1 VYVTPLVQLVVDE
14 WQPSHEVTPL
24 WMVVVGLDVNPKVL
38 EKWQVAQG
46 PGGDTL
52 AWYLPFA
59 QITVPLWQV
68 EQSVVAVTPIWLPDM
83 PMAPPLFPCAVY
95 APPWQDLQVE
105 PTTWVWSI
113 VTEVVKFPCDLW
125 Q

>member
-1 VYVTPLVQLVVDE
+1 LDTTPAAPLWQVPQVWLPTKLLAAWVYVTPLVQLVVDE

-24 WMVVVGLDVNPKVL
+24 WVVVLGLDVNPKVL

-52 AWYLPFA
+52 AWYLPFD

-83 PMAPPLFPCAVY
+83 PMAPPL
-95 APPWQDLQVE
+95 L
-105 PTTWVWSI
+105 
-113 VTEVVKFPCDLW
+113 PCDV
-125 Q
+125 